1 MNVLQQYF
9 FLNYS
14 RAIENV
20 MVEFISQEGFTMDY
34 DIGED
39 HGTMEDDGVTVQ
51 SPAIIVANSNRHHD
65 RIGNSEIDKGE
76 TNRGVDDTAVFF
88 EPLELE
94 FDSTMT
100 GMMGA
105 LVEIQKKG
113 DNMLRAIARQ
123 QTRLADLKEE
133 VDIVEVNRCE
143 AF

>member
-1 MNVLQQYF
+1 
-9 FLNYS
+9 
-14 RAIENV
+14 
-20 MVEFISQEGFTMDY
+20 MDY

-51 SPAIIVANSNRHHD
+51 SPTIIVANSNRHHD